1 MADRNVPGHT
11 QLTRMPSRAYSTA
24 ATLASWITA
33 ALVAQYGPA
42 CDQAVRP
49 ATDAVSTIEPDR
61 CGRMTAT
68 AARMPL
74 TAPSTLIR
82 KARSQ
87 SSVARLWIRPLGE
100 STPALLIS
108 TSRRPKRSTAR
119 ATTASTWAKSLTSA
133 SIVSTDPSVA
143 GRPATVASSEGALTS
158 LSTRSVS
165 GSPASRADTAAPSA
179 PPAPG
184 DRHDPSC
191 RGHTSR
197 YPPSTLSTV
206 PVTNAEAS
214 ETRNW

>member
-1 MADRNVPGHT
+1 MADTNVPGHT

-33 ALVAQYGPA
+33 ALVAQYGAA

-61 CGRMTAT
+61 RGRMTAT
-68 AARMPL
+68 AARIPL
-74 TAPSTLIR
+74 TAPRTLMR

-87 SSVARLWIRPLGE
+87 SSVARLWIRPFGD

-108 TSRRPKRSTAR
+108 TSSWPNRSTVR

-143 GRPATVASSEGALTS
+143 ARPASVAWSDEALTS
-158 LSTRSVS
+158 LNRRSVA
-165 GSPASRADTAAPSA
+165 GSPANCFDTADPERATRS
-179 PPAPG
+179 G
-184 DRHDPSC
+184 DGHDPPPG
-191 RGHTSR
+191 RHASR
-197 YPPSTLSTV
+197 
-206 PVTNAEAS
+206 
-214 ETRNW
+214 